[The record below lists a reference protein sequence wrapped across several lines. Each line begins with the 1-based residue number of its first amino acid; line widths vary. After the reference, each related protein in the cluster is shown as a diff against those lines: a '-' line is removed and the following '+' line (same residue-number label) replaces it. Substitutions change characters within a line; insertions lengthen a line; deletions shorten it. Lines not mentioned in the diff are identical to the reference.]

1 MYIGMISR
9 LRFERTGFWF
19 WILRKQ
25 FDFSIFFL
33 IWKNDSIASDYK
45 DPYSSKIMWVNM
57 KDVLNFSLLWLF
69 KSTFGHRLNLTDY
82 PLKGY

>member
-1 MYIGMISR
+1 MEWSLDWDLKELGSD
-9 LRFERTGFWF
+9 FEFCENNLTFLVF
-19 WILRKQ
+19 
-25 FDFSIFFL
+25 FFL